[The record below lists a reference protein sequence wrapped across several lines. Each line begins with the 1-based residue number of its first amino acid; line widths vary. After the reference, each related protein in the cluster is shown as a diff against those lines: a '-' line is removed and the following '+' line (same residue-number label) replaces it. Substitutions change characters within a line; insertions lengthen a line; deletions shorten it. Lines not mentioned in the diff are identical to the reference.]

1 MWNRLYRVTSIQ
13 WFSSIALTGLK
24 LNASRAM
31 AVTYIIWWTF
41 FFLSWLFCVFQFMFR
56 MEVHIPLA
64 WRGWFGGLGHWCSW
78 MGLLWFRLVHLPL
91 LLYFLDLT
99 YSMLFNNLPFLMP
112 ALTRKSSPM
121 LRGIQAL
128 PPLSGIVK

>member
-1 MWNRLYRVTSIQ
+1 MQVDCSEGCIMSSCVKPLIQ
-13 WFSSIALTGLK
+13 SDFNPVVLLHCFDRFEIKCKSCHGCNIYHLM
-24 LNASRAM
+24 N
-31 AVTYIIWWTF
+31 I

-112 ALTRKSSPM
+112 ALTRKASTM
-121 LRGIQAL
+121 
-128 PPLSGIVK
+128 